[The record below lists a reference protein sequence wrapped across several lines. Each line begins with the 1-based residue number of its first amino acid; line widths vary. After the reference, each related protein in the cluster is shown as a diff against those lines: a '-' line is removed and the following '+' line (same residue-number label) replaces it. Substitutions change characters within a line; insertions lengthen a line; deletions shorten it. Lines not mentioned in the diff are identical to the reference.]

1 MKISDRIRVICST
14 VTPGETIADIGTDHA
29 YVPLILYQKN
39 ISPDVIMCDISA
51 DSLSKARDS
60 FESAGIDMSDSSF
73 RVGDGLD
80 VIDKGEVDAL
90 IIAGLGGVTI
100 VDILS
105 HDIDKLRSFKKLILQ
120 PRNNSGPLRKFLYE
134 YGFDITRDILV
145 KEGKFSCEVIVA
157 VINTELTIEP
167 VSKLIQ
173 LPLRKLPYSES
184 DIRWKYPASL
194 IYSEAPIV
202 RKRLEH
208 AIDNHIKEIE
218 NLRRATSN
226 QSERIK
232 MLELELD
239 YLKEL
244 YGEID
249 R

>member
-1 MKISDRIRVICST
+1 MKISDRIRVICSA

-73 RVGDGLD
+73 RVGDGLA
-80 VIDKGEVDAL
+80 VIDKGEVNAL

-105 HDIDKLRSFKKLILQ
+105 YDIDKLRSFKKLILQ

-157 VINTELTIEP
+157 EINTELTIEP
-167 VSKLIQ
+167 VSNCSRV
-173 LPLRKLPYSES
+173 PLRKLPYDES

-194 IYSEAPIV
+194 IHSDAQV
-202 RKRLEH
+202 AHKRLAH
-208 AIDNHIKEIE
+208 AIDNHIKEID
-218 NLRRATSN
+218 NLRRASN
-226 QSERIK
+226 DQSDRIK
-232 MLELELD
+232 MLETELS
-239 YLKEL
+239 YLKDL
-244 YGEID
+244 FGEID

>member
-1 MKISDRIRVICST
+1 MKISDRIRVICSA

-73 RVGDGLD
+73 RVGDGLA
-80 VIDKGEVDAL
+80 VIDKGEVNAL

-105 HDIDKLRSFKKLILQ
+105 YDIDKLRSFKKLILQ

-157 VINTELTIEP
+157 EINTELTIEP
-167 VSKLIQ
+167 VSNCSRV
-173 LPLRKLPYSES
+173 PLRKLPYNES

-194 IYSEAPIV
+194 IHSDAQV
-202 RKRLEH
+202 AHKRLAH

-218 NLRRATSN
+218 NLRRASN
-226 QSERIK
+226 DQSDRIK
-232 MLELELD
+232 MLEAELN
-239 YLKEL
+239 YLKDL
-244 YGEID
+244 FGEID
-249 R
+249 G

>member
-1 MKISDRIRVICST
+1 MKISDRIRVICSA

-73 RVGDGLD
+73 RVGDGLA
-80 VIDKGEVDAL
+80 VIDKGEVNAL

-105 HDIDKLRSFKKLILQ
+105 YDIDKLRSFKKLILQ

-134 YGFDITRDILV
+134 YGFDITRDMLV

-157 VINTELTIEP
+157 EINTELTIEP
-167 VSKLIQ
+167 VSNCSWV
-173 LPLRKLPYSES
+173 PLRKLPYNES
-184 DIRWKYPASL
+184 DIRWKYPASQ
-194 IYSEAPIV
+194 IQSDAPVV
-202 RKRLEH
+202 RKRLGH

-218 NLRRATSN
+218 NLRRASN
-226 QSERIK
+226 DQSDRIK
-232 MLELELD
+232 MLEAELN
-239 YLKEL
+239 YLRDL
-244 YGEID
+244 FCEID
-249 R
+249 G

>member
-1 MKISDRIRVICST
+1 MKISDRIKVICDA

-73 RVGDGLD
+73 RVGDGLA
-80 VIDKGEVDAL
+80 VIDKGEVNAL

-105 HDIDKLRSFKKLILQ
+105 NDIEKLRSFKKLILQ

-134 YGFDITRDILV
+134 YGFDITRDMLV

-157 VINTELTIEP
+157 EINTELTIEP
-167 VSKLIQ
+167 VSNCNKA
-173 LPLRKLPYSES
+173 PLRKLPYNES
-184 DIRWKYPASL
+184 DIRWKYPASQ
-194 IYSEAPIV
+194 IQSDAPVV
-202 RKRLEH
+202 RKRLGH

-218 NLRRATSN
+218 NLRRASN
-226 QSERIK
+226 DQSDRIK
-232 MLELELD
+232 MLEAELN
-239 YLKEL
+239 YLRDL

-249 R
+249 G